1 MRAAWAA
8 RLARLLAFLP
18 LPAFPARAPGLAVLL
33 ALLLVLPAFFAFLA
47 LDEAEPAVRGFAPLL
62 VCPAIGVITTTAE
75 STQARQHASSGA
87 EIGEFATLIS
97 PL

>member
-18 LPAFPARAPGLAVLL
+18 LAAFPARAPGLAARL
-33 ALLLVLPAFFAFLA
+33 APLVGLAVFFALV
-47 LDEAEPAVRGFAPLL
+47 EAEPAVRGCASLL
-62 VCPAIGVITTTAE
+62 VCPAIGVTTIRAE
-75 STQARQHASSGA
+75 SRQARQHASSGA

>member
-1 MRAAWAA
+1 
-8 RLARLLAFLP
+8 
-18 LPAFPARAPGLAVLL
+18 
-33 ALLLVLPAFFAFLA
+33 
-47 LDEAEPAVRGFAPLL
+47 VRGFAPLL